1 MFQNR
6 KKKSKTL
13 EVKLQQTIITHSSS
27 PLKEV
32 IQSVYSFSGK
42 SHSEKLY
49 CQLSK

>member
-1 MFQNR
+1 MFQKR
-6 KKKSKTL
+6 KKRKTL
-13 EVKLQQTIITHSSS
+13 EVKLHQTIIAHSSS

-42 SHSEKLY
+42 SLSEKLY